1 MLGGNIGDTRQVFRD
16 AMEAIQSWIGHI
28 DSISSLYRSAPWG
41 FEEQE
46 PFLNQALLVK
56 TELSPAESIS
66 VIAVIEKSLGKEPLY
81 PNGPRKI
88 DIDIMFYNNLIINT
102 ESLII
107 PHPRLH
113 LRRFNLLPLAEILP
127 DFVHPILHQTIKSL
141 LKDCEDPL
149 EVHIIN

>member
-16 AMEAIQSWIGHI
+16 AMEAIQSAIGHI

-41 FEEQE
+41 FEEQD
-46 PFLNQALLVK
+46 PFLNQALSVK
-56 TELSPAESIS
+56 TDLSPEESIS

-102 ESLII
+102 DSLII

-127 DFVHPILHQTIKSL
+127 DFVHPVLNRPINSL
-141 LKDCEDPL
+141 LQDCIDPL